1 MAPVVIGLLAGAVI
15 MLIFLVGRLA
25 AKLRRVECIVDQ
37 FEEDLSELQLERW
50 LAGLAD

>member
-1 MAPVVIGLLAGAVI
+1 MVAVAIGLLSGAVI
-15 MLIFLVGRLA
+15 ALVYLVGRIWY
-25 AKLRRVECIVDQ
+25 KLRRVESIVDQ